1 LDITKVNLIGEVKV
15 ITKIRD
21 GFMFVKLCI
30 GRSTSYI
37 SLINSGMLLFL
48 VLSKLK
54 DRGLIEADLELYFV
68 PIIITGLVGMFLFGY
83 VEMYK
88 FKAVRKEMEYAF
100 QLSPPWV
107 DMKKKIDYL
116 YDREKSWK

>member
-1 LDITKVNLIGEVKV
+1 M